1 MKKIIS
7 FILSS
12 IVAFSFSMSVAN
24 SAANEVRVAFFLEW
38 PTPNQEDK
46 VKDTFDKAL
55 GVPVKW
61 TNFTNGGAMTDA
73 MLAGDI
79 DISYSQGLT
88 PFVNAVNSKAPIKLV
103 DVAMEYGMGG
113 TTCVTSNASGI
124 TKANASQLEG
134 KKVAVPLGTMAEYVF
149 IESMKVVDAD
159 RSKMEIIQMDP
170 EEGAAALI
178 SGDVVMACLF
188 GGNSIKAAL
197 TSGSRLLSVQ
207 EARDAGI
214 QGIDITSVTDK
225 FMKENPG
232 MVRTFV
238 EVSHE
243 ANARYRAG
251 KSDIGI
257 IAKDAEMSVADTN
270 DTMGGFKFLT
280 PAETK
285 KSMSEGGLLMKYL
298 AGMGKTF
305 GTAENPTLKDYSK
318 TVDTSFLP
326 N

>member
-7 FILSS
+7 FILGS
-12 IVAFSFSMSVAN
+12 IVALNLSISVAN

-46 VKDTFDKAL
+46 VKGTFEKAL

-79 DISYSQGLT
+79 DISYSQGLV
-88 PFVNAVNSKAPIKLV
+88 PFINAVKSKAPIKLV
-103 DVAMEYGMGG
+103 DIAMEYGMGG

-124 TKANASQLEG
+124 TKANATELEG

-149 IESMKVVDAD
+149 DESMKVVGAD
-159 RSKMEIIQMDP
+159 RNKMEIIQMDP
-170 EEGAAALI
+170 EEGAAALV

-188 GGNSIKAAL
+188 GGNSIKAATEVGSKLL
-197 TSGSRLLSVQ
+197 TVD
-207 EARDAGI
+207 EARAAGI
-214 QGIDITSVTDK
+214 LGIDITSVTDK

-232 MVRTFV
+232 MVRTFI

-243 ANARYRAG
+243 ANARYKAG
-251 KSDIGI
+251 KSDLGV
-257 IAKDAEMSVADTN
+257 IAKDAEMKLEDSNGTLS
-270 DTMGGFKFLT
+270 GFKFLD
-280 PAETK
+280 ANETK
-285 KSMSEGGLLMKYL
+285 TSMESGNLHKFLQ
-298 AGMGKTF
+298 GMGTPKGF
-305 GTAENPTLKDYSK
+305 
-318 TVDTSFLP
+318 VDTSYLP
-326 N
+326 L

>member
-7 FILSS
+7 FILGS
-12 IVAFSFSMSVAN
+12 IVALNLSISVAN

-46 VKDTFDKAL
+46 VKKMFDKAL

-79 DISYSQGLT
+79 DISYSQGLV
-88 PFVNAVNSKAPIKLV
+88 PFINAVKSKAPIKLV
-103 DVAMEYGMGG
+103 DIAMEYGMGG

-124 TKANASQLEG
+124 TKANATELEG

-149 IESMKVVDAD
+149 DESMKVVGAD
-159 RSKMEIIQMDP
+159 RNKMEIIQMDP
-170 EEGAAALI
+170 EEGAAALV

-188 GGNSIKAAL
+188 GGNSIKAA
-197 TSGSRLLSVQ
+197 TEVGSRLLTVD
-207 EARDAGI
+207 EARAAGI
-214 QGIDITSVTDK
+214 LGIDITSVTDK

-232 MVRTFV
+232 MVRTFI

-243 ANARYRAG
+243 ANARYKAG
-251 KSDIGI
+251 KSDLGV
-257 IAKDAEMSVADTN
+257 IAKDAEMKLEDSNGTLS
-270 DTMGGFKFLT
+270 GFKFLD
-280 PAETK
+280 ANETK
-285 KSMSEGGLLMKYL
+285 TSMESGNLHKFLQ
-298 AGMGKTF
+298 GMGTPKGF
-305 GTAENPTLKDYSK
+305 
-318 TVDTSFLP
+318 VDTSYLP
-326 N
+326 L